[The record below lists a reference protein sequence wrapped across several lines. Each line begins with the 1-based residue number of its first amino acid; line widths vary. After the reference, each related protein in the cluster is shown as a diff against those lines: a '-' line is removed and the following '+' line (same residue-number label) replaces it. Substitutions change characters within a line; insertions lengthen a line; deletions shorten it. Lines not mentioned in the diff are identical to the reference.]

1 MAMRNVQYENVV
13 QSSSANE
20 VTTTQ
25 LDAGY
30 FKIEALPEHV
40 TLDTDIV
47 QSPESTPEQA
57 VPTGQYSFIQ
67 TLPQHPDVEANT
79 VDSEAHTRPEQTTGD
94 HGWYSPAQM
103 APPETTREQNGQY
116 CSVPENHTGPVGQY
130 SLIQTVP
137 DSGEPEDTSEV
148 AQTLS
153 HTEMVR
159 QGRKI
164 QKVTSPS
171 YLHVAMYTIYLS

>member
-13 QSSSANE
+13 QSNSVTEA
-20 VTTTQ
+20 TTTQ

-30 FKIEALPEHV
+30 FKIEALPEHA

-57 VPTGQYSFIQ
+57 VPTGQYSLIQ
-67 TLPQHPDVEANT
+67 TLPQHPDMEANT
-79 VDSEAHTRPEQTTGD
+79 VDSEAHMRPEQTTGD

-116 CSVPENHTGPVGQY
+116 CSIPENHTGLVGQY

-137 DSGEPEDTSEV
+137 EPEDTSEV

-171 YLHVAMYTIYLS
+171 YLHVAMYTI